1 MVYDSDK
8 VSVVREAGMRFEHS
22 KSRAR
27 DLNLWCLVAW
37 GAVLGSLA
45 EAQEYSYDPAAD
57 PVAAFQLATQQA
69 GQQHKLVMLVF
80 GSEWCPD
87 CRSLNKKMASQPFS
101 ETLQGHFLVVHVD
114 IGNWDRNMA
123 FTRQFGEPVAKGIP
137 SIAVVAPDK
146 QVLYV
151 SEAGEFASARNMGLS
166 ALDGW
171 MQELLIE
178 IGRK

>member
-1 MVYDSDK
+1 
-8 VSVVREAGMRFEHS
+8 MRFGHS
-22 KSRAR
+22 KARAR
-27 DLNLWCLVAW
+27 GFTLWCLVAW
-37 GAVLGSLA
+37 GVVFGSLA
-45 EAQEYSYDPAAD
+45 EAQEYRYDPDAD

-69 GQQHKLVMLVF
+69 GQQHKLVLLVF

-87 CRSLNKKMASQPFS
+87 CRSLNKKMALQPFS
-101 ETLQGHFLVVHVD
+101 QTLQDHFLAVHVD

-137 SIAVVAPDK
+137 SIAVVAPDE

>member
-8 VSVVREAGMRFEHS
+8 VSVFREAGMRFEHGR
-22 KSRAR
+22 SRLR
-27 DLNLWCLVAW
+27 NFTFRCLVAW
-37 GAVLGSLA
+37 GVVLGSLA
-45 EAQEYSYDPAAD
+45 EAREYSYDPDSD

-69 GQQHKLVMLVF
+69 AQLHKLVLLVF

-87 CRSLNKKMASQPFS
+87 CRSLNKKMGQQPFS
-101 ETLQGHFLVVHVD
+101 RTLQDNFLVVHVD

-137 SIAVVAPDK
+137 SIAVVAPDE

-151 SEAGEFASARNMGLS
+151 SEAGEFAAARNMGLS